1 MHDYLTRL
9 EVLRHHREELLE
21 EAENARL
28 AREARRGRR
37 GSGGEWRISLGDGF
51 CRCGGSRSTGRALPR
66 RAEKLKASGRK
77 VAYPQQVEKIWRLR
91 KQTRHKAI
99 WSWSAGS

>member
-37 GSGGEWRISLGDGF
+37 RASREWKINLGGWTLQLRRIPDYETSQAAKG
-51 CRCGGSRSTGRALPR
+51 
-66 RAEKLKASGRK
+66 
-77 VAYPQQVEKIWRLR
+77 
-91 KQTRHKAI
+91 
-99 WSWSAGS
+99 

>member
-37 GSGGEWRISLGDGF
+37 RSGGEWKINLGGWTLQLRRIPDYETSPAAKG
-51 CRCGGSRSTGRALPR
+51 
-66 RAEKLKASGRK
+66 
-77 VAYPQQVEKIWRLR
+77 
-91 KQTRHKAI
+91 
-99 WSWSAGS
+99 

>member
-21 EAENARL
+21 EAENSRL

-37 GSGGEWRISLGDGF
+37 GSGGEWRISLGGWV
-51 CRCGGSRSTGRALPR
+51 LQLR
-66 RAEKLKASGRK
+66 RIPKYEASLAAK
-77 VAYPQQVEKIWRLR
+77 C
-91 KQTRHKAI
+91 
-99 WSWSAGS
+99 

>member
-1 MHDYLTRL
+1 MHDYSTRL

-37 GSGGEWRISLGDGF
+37 RSGGEWKINLGGWVLQLRRIPEYGTSPAAKG
-51 CRCGGSRSTGRALPR
+51 
-66 RAEKLKASGRK
+66 
-77 VAYPQQVEKIWRLR
+77 
-91 KQTRHKAI
+91 
-99 WSWSAGS
+99 

>member
-9 EVLRHHREELLE
+9 EVLRQHRGELLE

-28 AREARRGRR
+28 AREIRRGRR
-37 GSGGEWRISLGDGF
+37 GASREWRISLGDGS
-51 CRCGGSRSTGRALPR
+51 CSCGGSQSTRRARPR
-66 RAEKLKASGRK
+66 RVEKSKARGRR
-77 VAYPQQVEKIWRLR
+77 VAHLGQSEKIWRLCKETKR
-91 KQTRHKAI
+91 QAT